1 MHAHPGFLVRARNG
15 LRRRLSLIVFAV
27 VGLLPAFA
35 AAQAVIATAETDGW
49 QFSATMYAWLP
60 SVHGT
65 VNFPLLGTSSD
76 LSVDANTLLNHLNLG
91 ALGAFDVHYGNW
103 GAFTDVMY
111 LNVGASK
118 SNTRDFTVIGI
129 PATTTAD
136 LHETLKT
143 WIVTIAPEYRVLAG
157 PAWTLNL
164 LAGARYAELNN
175 TLNWS
180 FSGALGPLPPANRSG
195 GSEASLHIWDGIVG
209 VKGQYAFGAQWRW
222 SVPFYLDA
230 GSGDS
235 ERTYQAAGGLAYAF
249 NWGQVLALYR
259 YLEYKPQSSSRV
271 QELYFEGPV
280 IGATFRW

>member
-1 MHAHPGFLVRARNG
+1 MFSAA
-15 LRRRLSLIVFAV
+15 
-27 VGLLPAFA
+27 GLLPAIA
-35 AAQAVIATAETDGW
+35 APQAVIATGGTDSW
-49 QFSATMYAWLP
+49 QFSATLYGWLP

-65 VNFPLLGTSSD
+65 VDFPLLGTSKD
-76 LSVDANTLLNHLNLG
+76 ISVDSSTLLNHLNLG
-91 ALGAFDVHYGNW
+91 ALGAFDVHYGDW
-103 GAFTDVMY
+103 GAFTDIMY
-111 LNVGASK
+111 LNLGASK

-143 WIVTIAPEYRVLAG
+143 WIVTIAPEYRVVAG

-164 LAGARYAELNN
+164 LAGARYVDLNN

-180 FSGALGPLPPANRSG
+180 FSGALGPLPPASRSG
-195 GSEASLHIWDGIVG
+195 GSEASETIWVGIVG
-209 VKGQYAFGAQWRW
+209 LKGQYAFGEQRRW

-235 ERTYQAAGGLAYAF
+235 ERTYQAAGGLAYSF
-249 NWGQVLALYR
+249 SWGQITALYR
-259 YLEYKPQSSSRV
+259 YLEYKPQASARI
-271 QELYFEGPV
+271 QEVYFDGPL